1 MSRSI
6 LLLTDFMNHN
16 MTFTTG
22 TEFRGGGGESP
33 STAGQGGHNIFVPPI
48 FCDPEHDFYPNNNWK
63 FYVWSWFAWILP
75 AVLCSVF
82 IPMQWLN
89 RTYPRFSDNSPQ
101 ERRQMNLQ
109 INELFHWEIN
119 VTLIYAS

>member
-48 FCDPEHDFYPNNNWK
+48 FCDPEHDFYPNNN
-63 FYVWSWFAWILP
+63 
-75 AVLCSVF
+75 
-82 IPMQWLN
+82 
-89 RTYPRFSDNSPQ
+89 
-101 ERRQMNLQ
+101 
-109 INELFHWEIN
+109 
-119 VTLIYAS
+119 